1 MEEKLKQKT
10 IKGMLWQYLR
20 KAKGQ
25 SINFICLFALTA
37 IIYLF
42 AYKTYRVPDFKIRF
56 LVEYLLDM
64 FIVCTLLSLL
74 KGKWQKWITII
85 LCAFAYIFG
94 EIEIVCIENFH
105 TTINPQIMQLVL
117 ETNIR
122 ESGEFLTTYLASF
135 LNIKFLIVPFI
146 AAFHICLSRRC
157 LDFNRF
163 KFIHRYFKYL
173 YWGCFLIG
181 LILFIKF
188 SPFLFAQKK
197 SQFLAFNSQSVGD
210 MEAIIIRDTEH
221 NDYNELMPQTL
232 FRILYSIK
240 TCHLMEQQVDKL
252 YTVCSNVKV
261 DKKSDGCPHI
271 VLVIGESYNKH
282 HSHLYGYHIN
292 TTPNQMR
299 YYQNG
304 NLVRFDDVVT
314 PWDITS
320 YAFKCFMTTWGVG
333 DKDEWCDYPLITAI
347 MKKVGYKVSF
357 ITNQFASTSNQ
368 GTICDLSGGFF
379 LNDKRLARLQYDHRN
394 ERMYKYDGDL
404 VDKSISMIKWG
415 GKSDFTIFHL
425 IGQHFDYSQRCPQN
439 QKHITVN
446 MLNRKDLSKESQKI
460 MCDYDNS
467 ILYNDSVLSKIVD
480 YYKNEDAVIVY
491 MPDHSEGMFA
501 PGISSK
507 WGRSSFANIDY
518 ANAYENFQI
527 PLWIYCTD
535 LYIQKRRNTFDAIRK
550 ASRLPYMTD
559 LMPYLVMHL
568 AGVRYT
574 GYDDSKDILSP
585 HYNAQRKRLLRKD
598 KDYNGLIQSIKN
610 NGR

>member
-1 MEEKLKQKT
+1 MEEKLKQET

-122 ESGEFLTTYLASF
+122 ESGEFFTTYLASF
-135 LNIKFLIVPFI
+135 LNIKFLIVPLI
-146 AAFHICLSRRC
+146 AAFHICLSRNC
-157 LDFNRF
+157 LNFERF
-163 KFIHRYFKYL
+163 QFILRYCKKLYL
-173 YWGCFLIG
+173 GCFFIG

-232 FRILYSIK
+232 FRILYSFK

-261 DKKSDGCPHI
+261 EKKSDGCPHI

-379 LNDKRLARLQYDHRN
+379 LNDKRLARLQYDVRN
-394 ERMYKYDGDL
+394 EQMEKYDGDM
-404 VDKSISMIKWG
+404 VDKSLSKYRG
-415 GKSDFTIFHL
+415 GKLDFSIFHL
-425 IGQHFDYSQRCPQN
+425 IGQHFDYSKRCPQN
-439 QKHITVN
+439 IKRIKID
-446 MLNRKDLSKESQKI
+446 MLHRSDLSSEYQKI

-467 ILYNDSVLSKIVD
+467 IFYNDIVISKIVD
-480 YYKNEDAVIVY
+480 FYKNKDAVIIY
-491 MPDHSEGMFA
+491 ISDHSEGMFA
-501 PGISSK
+501 PGINNN
-507 WGRSSFANIDY
+507 WGRSSFAEIDY

-527 PLWIYCTD
+527 PMWIYATD
-535 LYIQKRRNTFDAIRK
+535 TYITKHKKTFEAIRK
-550 ASRLPYMTD
+550 ASSLPYMTD
-559 LMPYLVMHL
+559 LLPYVVMHL
-568 AGVRYT
+568 GGVRYD
-574 GYDDSKDILSP
+574 GYDDRKDILSP
-585 HYNAQRKRLLRKD
+585 HYNSKRKRLLRKEV
-598 KDYNGLIQSIKN
+598 DYNKLIESQ
-610 NGR
+610 R

>member
-261 DKKSDGCPHI
+261 EKKSDGCPHI

-292 TTPNQMR
+292 TTPNQIQ
-299 YYQNG
+299 YLHDG
-304 NLVRFDDVVT
+304 NLVKFNDVVT

-320 YAFKCFMTTWGVG
+320 FAFKCFMTTWGVG
-333 DKDEWCDYPLITAI
+333 DKGEWCDYPLITAI
-347 MKKVGYKVSF
+347 MRKAGYKVSF
-357 ITNQFASTSNQ
+357 FTNQFASNSNT
-368 GTICDLSGGFF
+368 GTVCDLSGGFF
-379 LNDKRLARLQYDHRN
+379 LNDNRLSSLQYDVRN
-394 ERMYKYDGDL
+394 EQMEKYDGDM
-404 VDKSISMIKWG
+404 VDKSLSKYRWG
-415 GKSDFTIFHL
+415 KLDFSIFHL
-425 IGQHFDYSQRCPQN
+425 IGQHFDYSKRCPQN
-439 QKHITVN
+439 IKRIKID
-446 MLNRKDLSKESQKI
+446 MLHRSDLSSEYQKI

-467 ILYNDSVLSKIVD
+467 IFYNDIVISKIVD
-480 YYKNEDAVIVY
+480 FYKNKDAVIIY
-491 MPDHSEGMFA
+491 ISDHSEGMFA
-501 PGISSK
+501 PGINNN
-507 WGRSSFANIDY
+507 WGRSSFAEIDY

-527 PLWIYCTD
+527 PMWIYATD
-535 LYIQKRRNTFDAIRK
+535 TYITKHKKTFEAIRK
-550 ASRLPYMTD
+550 ASSLPYMTD
-559 LMPYLVMHL
+559 LLPYVVMHL
-568 AGVRYT
+568 GGVRYD
-574 GYDDSKDILSP
+574 GYDDRKDILSP
-585 HYNAQRKRLLRKD
+585 HYNSKRKRLLRKEV
-598 KDYNGLIQSIKN
+598 DYNKLIESQ
-610 NGR
+610 R

>member
-157 LDFNRF
+157 LDFDRF

-232 FRILYSIK
+232 FRILYSFK

-261 DKKSDGCPHI
+261 EKKSDGCPHI

-299 YYQNG
+299 YYQKG

-379 LNDKRLARLQYDHRN
+379 LNDKRLARLQYDVRN
-394 ERMYKYDGDL
+394 EQMEKYDGDM
-404 VDKSISMIKWG
+404 VDKSLSKYRG
-415 GKSDFTIFHL
+415 GKLDFSIFHL
-425 IGQHFDYSQRCPQN
+425 IGQHFDYSKRCPQN
-439 QKHITVN
+439 IKRIKID
-446 MLNRKDLSKESQKI
+446 MLHRSDLSSEYQKI

-467 ILYNDSVLSKIVD
+467 IFYNDIVISKIVD
-480 YYKNEDAVIVY
+480 FYKNKDAVIIY
-491 MPDHSEGMFA
+491 ISDHSEGMFA
-501 PGISSK
+501 PGINK
-507 WGRSSFANIDY
+507 NWGRSSFAEIDY

-527 PLWIYCTD
+527 PLWIYATD
-535 LYIQKRRNTFDAIRK
+535 TYITNHKKTFEAIRK
-550 ASRLPYMTD
+550 ASSLPYMTD
-559 LMPYLVMHL
+559 LLPYVVMHL
-568 AGVRYT
+568 GGVRYD

-585 HYNAQRKRLLRKD
+585 HYNSKRKRLLRKEV
-598 KDYNGLIQSIKN
+598 DYNKLIESQ
-610 NGR
+610 R

>member
-1 MEEKLKQKT
+1 
-10 IKGMLWQYLR
+10 
-20 KAKGQ
+20 
-25 SINFICLFALTA
+25 
-37 IIYLF
+37 
-42 AYKTYRVPDFKIRF
+42 
-56 LVEYLLDM
+56 
-64 FIVCTLLSLL
+64 
-74 KGKWQKWITII
+74 
-85 LCAFAYIFG
+85 
-94 EIEIVCIENFH
+94 
-105 TTINPQIMQLVL
+105 
-117 ETNIR
+117 
-122 ESGEFLTTYLASF
+122 
-135 LNIKFLIVPFI
+135 
-146 AAFHICLSRRC
+146 
-157 LDFNRF
+157 
-163 KFIHRYFKYL
+163 
-173 YWGCFLIG
+173 
-181 LILFIKF
+181 
-188 SPFLFAQKK
+188 
-197 SQFLAFNSQSVGD
+197 

-232 FRILYSIK
+232 FRILYSFK

-261 DKKSDGCPHI
+261 EKKSDGCPHI

-535 LYIQKRRNTFDAIRK
+535 SYIQKHRNTFDAIRK

-568 AGVRYT
+568 AGVRYD
-574 GYDDSKDILSP
+574 GYDDRKDILSP
-585 HYNAQRKRLLRKD
+585 HYNSKRKRLLRK
-598 KDYNGLIQSIKN
+598 KVDYNKLIESQ
-610 NGR
+610 R

>member
-1 MEEKLKQKT
+1 MEEKLKQET

-157 LDFNRF
+157 LDFDRF

-232 FRILYSIK
+232 FRILYSFK

-320 YAFKCFMTTWGVG
+320 YAFKCFMTTWGVV

-379 LNDKRLARLQYDHRN
+379 LNDKRLARLQYDVRN
-394 ERMYKYDGDL
+394 EQMEKYDGDM
-404 VDKSISMIKWG
+404 VDKSLSKYRG
-415 GKSDFTIFHL
+415 GKLDFSIFHL
-425 IGQHFDYSQRCPQN
+425 IGQHFDYSKRCPQN
-439 QKHITVN
+439 IKRIKID
-446 MLNRKDLSKESQKI
+446 MLHRSDLSSEYQKI

-467 ILYNDSVLSKIVD
+467 IFYNDIVISKIVD
-480 YYKNEDAVIVY
+480 FYKNKDAVIIY
-491 MPDHSEGMFA
+491 ISDHSEGMFA
-501 PGISSK
+501 PGINNN
-507 WGRSSFANIDY
+507 WGRSSFAEIDY

-527 PLWIYCTD
+527 PMWIYATD
-535 LYIQKRRNTFDAIRK
+535 TYITKHKKTFEAIRK
-550 ASRLPYMTD
+550 ASSLPYMTD
-559 LMPYLVMHL
+559 LLPYVVMHL
-568 AGVRYT
+568 GGVRYD
-574 GYDDSKDILSP
+574 GYDDRKDILSP
-585 HYNAQRKRLLRKD
+585 HYNSKRKRLLRKEV
-598 KDYNGLIQSIKN
+598 DYNKLIESQ
-610 NGR
+610 R

>member
-1 MEEKLKQKT
+1 MEEKLKQET

-56 LVEYLLDM
+56 LVEYLLDV

-157 LDFNRF
+157 LDFDRF

-232 FRILYSIK
+232 FRILYSFK

-261 DKKSDGCPHI
+261 EKKSDGCPHI

-299 YYQNG
+299 YYQKG

-379 LNDKRLARLQYDHRN
+379 LNDKRLARLQYDVRN
-394 ERMYKYDGDL
+394 EQMEKYDGDM
-404 VDKSISMIKWG
+404 VDKSLSKYRG
-415 GKSDFTIFHL
+415 GKLDFSIFHL
-425 IGQHFDYSQRCPQN
+425 IGQHFDYSKRCPQN
-439 QKHITVN
+439 IKRIKID
-446 MLNRKDLSKESQKI
+446 MLHRSDLSSEYQKI

-467 ILYNDSVLSKIVD
+467 IFYNDIVISKIVD
-480 YYKNEDAVIVY
+480 FYKNKDAVIIY
-491 MPDHSEGMFA
+491 ISDHSEGMFA
-501 PGISSK
+501 PGINK
-507 WGRSSFANIDY
+507 NWGRSSFAEIDY

-527 PLWIYCTD
+527 PLWIYATD
-535 LYIQKRRNTFDAIRK
+535 TYITNHKKTFEAIRK
-550 ASRLPYMTD
+550 ASSLPYMTD
-559 LMPYLVMHL
+559 LLPYVVMHL
-568 AGVRYT
+568 GGVRYD

-585 HYNAQRKRLLRKD
+585 HYNSKRKRLLRKEV
-598 KDYNGLIQSIKN
+598 DYNKLIESQ
-610 NGR
+610 R

>member
-1 MEEKLKQKT
+1 MEEKLKQET

-157 LDFNRF
+157 LDFDRF

-173 YWGCFLIG
+173 YLGCFLIG

-232 FRILYSIK
+232 FRILYSFK

-261 DKKSDGCPHI
+261 EKKSDGCPHI

-292 TTPNQMR
+292 TTPNQIQ
-299 YYQNG
+299 YLHDG
-304 NLVRFDDVVT
+304 NLVKFNDVVT

-320 YAFKCFMTTWGVG
+320 FAFKCFMTTWGVG
-333 DKDEWCDYPLITAI
+333 DKGEWCDYPLITAI
-347 MKKVGYKVSF
+347 MRKAGYKVSF
-357 ITNQFASTSNQ
+357 FTNQFASNSNT
-368 GTICDLSGGFF
+368 GTVCDLSGGFF
-379 LNDKRLARLQYDHRN
+379 LNDNRLSSLQYDVRN
-394 ERMYKYDGDL
+394 EQMEKYDGDM
-404 VDKSISMIKWG
+404 VDKSLSKYRG
-415 GKSDFTIFHL
+415 GKLDFSIFHL
-425 IGQHFDYSQRCPQN
+425 IGQHFDYSKRCPQN
-439 QKHITVN
+439 IKRIKIDKLH
-446 MLNRKDLSKESQKI
+446 RSDLSSEYQKI

-467 ILYNDSVLSKIVD
+467 IFYNDIVISKIVD
-480 YYKNEDAVIVY
+480 FYKNKDAVIIY
-491 MPDHSEGMFA
+491 ISDHSEGMFA
-501 PGISSK
+501 PGINNN
-507 WGRSSFANIDY
+507 WGRSSFAEIDY

-527 PLWIYCTD
+527 PMWIYATD
-535 LYIQKRRNTFDAIRK
+535 TYITKHKKTFEAIRK
-550 ASRLPYMTD
+550 ASSLPYMTD
-559 LMPYLVMHL
+559 LLPYVVMHL
-568 AGVRYT
+568 GGVRYD
-574 GYDDSKDILSP
+574 GYDDRKDILSP
-585 HYNAQRKRLLRKD
+585 HYNSKRKRLLRKEV
-598 KDYNGLIQSIKN
+598 DYNKLIESQ
-610 NGR
+610 R

>member
-56 LVEYLLDM
+56 LVEYLLDV

-122 ESGEFLTTYLASF
+122 ESGEFFTTYLAGF
-135 LNIKFLIVPFI
+135 LNIKFLIVPLI
-146 AAFHICLSRRC
+146 AAFHICLSRNC
-157 LDFNRF
+157 LNFERF
-163 KFIHRYFKYL
+163 QFILRYCKKLYL
-173 YWGCFLIG
+173 GCFFIG

-197 SQFLAFNSQSVGD
+197 SQFLAFNSHSVGD

-232 FRILYSIK
+232 FRILYSLK

-261 DKKSDGCPHI
+261 EKKSDGCPHV

-299 YYQNG
+299 YYLKG
-304 NLVRFDDVVT
+304 NLVRFNDVVT

-333 DKDEWCDYPLITAI
+333 DNGEWCDYPLITTL
-347 MKKVGYKVSF
+347 MKKAGYKVSF
-357 ITNQFASTSNQ
+357 FTNQFASTSSQ

-379 LNDKRLARLQYDHRN
+379 LNDKKLAKLQYDDRN
-394 ERMYKYDGDL
+394 EKMYQYDGDL
-404 VDKSISMIKWG
+404 VDNSLAKIKSGRMPE
-415 GKSDFTIFHL
+415 FTIFHL
-425 IGQHFDYSQRCPQN
+425 IGQHFDYSQRCPQ
-439 QKHITVN
+439 KLKRVSVK
-446 MLNRKDLSKESQKI
+446 MLNRKDLSPENQKI

-467 ILYNDSVLSKIVD
+467 ILYNDIVLSKIVD
-480 YYKNEDAVIVY
+480 YYKDKDVVIIY
-491 MPDHSEGMFA
+491 MSDHSEGMFA
-501 PGISSK
+501 LGINNK

-518 ANAYENFQI
+518 ANAYDNFQI
-527 PLWIYCTD
+527 PLWIYGSD
-535 LYIQKRRNTFDAIRK
+535 SYIKKHKDTFDAIRR
-550 ASRLPYMTD
+550 AADLPYMTD
-559 LMPYLVMHL
+559 LVPYLLMHL
-568 AGVRYT
+568 GEVRYST
-574 GYDDSKDILSP
+574 YDESKDILSP
-585 HYNAQRKRLLRKD
+585 RYNSQRKRLLRNETDYD
-598 KDYNGLIQSIKN
+598 KLMRDKK
-610 NGR
+610 

>member
-1 MEEKLKQKT
+1 MEEKLKQET

-85 LCAFAYIFG
+85 ICAFAYIFG

-157 LDFNRF
+157 LDFDRF

-232 FRILYSIK
+232 FRILYSFK

-261 DKKSDGCPHI
+261 EKKSDGCPHI

-299 YYQNG
+299 YYQKG

-379 LNDKRLARLQYDHRN
+379 LNDKRLARLQYDVRN
-394 ERMYKYDGDL
+394 EQMEKYDGDM
-404 VDKSISMIKWG
+404 VDKSLSKYRG
-415 GKSDFTIFHL
+415 GKLDFSIFHL
-425 IGQHFDYSQRCPQN
+425 IGQHFDYSKRCPQN
-439 QKHITVN
+439 IKRIKID
-446 MLNRKDLSKESQKI
+446 MLHRSDLSSEYQKI

-467 ILYNDSVLSKIVD
+467 IFYNDIVISKIVD
-480 YYKNEDAVIVY
+480 FYKNKDAVIIY
-491 MPDHSEGMFA
+491 ISDHSEGMFA
-501 PGISSK
+501 PGINK
-507 WGRSSFANIDY
+507 NWGRSSFAEIDY

-527 PLWIYCTD
+527 PLWIYATD
-535 LYIQKRRNTFDAIRK
+535 TYITNHKKTFEAIRK
-550 ASRLPYMTD
+550 ASSLPYMTD
-559 LMPYLVMHL
+559 LLPYVVMHL
-568 AGVRYT
+568 GGVRYD

-585 HYNAQRKRLLRKD
+585 HYNSKRKRLLRKEV
-598 KDYNGLIQSIKN
+598 DYNKLIESQ
-610 NGR
+610 R

>member
-1 MEEKLKQKT
+1 MEEKLKQET

-157 LDFNRF
+157 LDFDRF

-173 YWGCFLIG
+173 YLGCFLIG

-232 FRILYSIK
+232 FRILYSFK

-261 DKKSDGCPHI
+261 EKKSDGCPHI

-379 LNDKRLARLQYDHRN
+379 LNDKRLARLQYDVRN
-394 ERMYKYDGDL
+394 EQMEKYDGDM
-404 VDKSISMIKWG
+404 VDKSLSKYRG
-415 GKSDFTIFHL
+415 GKLDFSIFHL
-425 IGQHFDYSQRCPQN
+425 IGQHFDYSKRCPQN
-439 QKHITVN
+439 IKRIKID
-446 MLNRKDLSKESQKI
+446 MLHRSDLSSEYQKI

-467 ILYNDSVLSKIVD
+467 IFYNDIVISKIVD
-480 YYKNEDAVIVY
+480 FYKNKDAVIIY
-491 MPDHSEGMFA
+491 ISDHSEGMFA
-501 PGISSK
+501 PGINNN
-507 WGRSSFANIDY
+507 WGRSSFAEIDY

-527 PLWIYCTD
+527 PMWIYATD
-535 LYIQKRRNTFDAIRK
+535 TYITKHKKTFEAIRK
-550 ASRLPYMTD
+550 ASSLPYMTD
-559 LMPYLVMHL
+559 LLPYVVMHL
-568 AGVRYT
+568 GGVRYD
-574 GYDDSKDILSP
+574 GYDDRKDILSP
-585 HYNAQRKRLLRKD
+585 HYNSKRKRLLRKEV
-598 KDYNGLIQSIKN
+598 DYNKLIESQ
-610 NGR
+610 R

>member
-56 LVEYLLDM
+56 LVEYLLDV

-74 KGKWQKWITII
+74 KDKLQKWITII

-122 ESGEFLTTYLASF
+122 ESGEFFTTYLAGF
-135 LNIKFLIVPFI
+135 LNIKFLIVPLI

-157 LDFNRF
+157 LDFDRF

-173 YWGCFLIG
+173 YLGCFLIG

-232 FRILYSIK
+232 FRILYSFK

-261 DKKSDGCPHI
+261 EKKSDGCPHI

-292 TTPNQMR
+292 NTPNQMQ
-299 YYQNG
+299 YFHQG
-304 NLVRFDDVVT
+304 NLVKFNDVVT

-320 YAFKCFMTTWGVG
+320 FAFKCFMTTWGVD
-333 DKDEWCDYPLITAI
+333 DKGEWCDYPLITAI
-347 MKKVGYKVSF
+347 MKKAGYKVSF
-357 ITNQFASTSNQ
+357 FTNQFASNSNKS
-368 GTICDLSGGFF
+368 TVCDLSGGFF
-379 LNDKRLARLQYDHRN
+379 LNDNRLSALQYDVRN
-394 ERMYKYDGDL
+394 EQMEKYDGDM
-404 VDKSISMIKWG
+404 VDKSLSKFKWG
-415 GKSDFTIFHL
+415 GKSEFTIFHL

-439 QKHITVN
+439 IKRIKVD
-446 MLNRKDLSKESQKI
+446 MLHRNDLSSEFLKI

-467 ILYNDSVLSKIVD
+467 ILYNDIVISKIVD
-480 YYKNEDAVIVY
+480 FYKNKDAVIIY
-491 MPDHSEGMFA
+491 MSDHSEGMFA
-501 PGISSK
+501 PGINKK
-507 WGRSSFANIDY
+507 WGRSSFSEIDY

-527 PLWIYCTD
+527 PMWIYATD
-535 LYIQKRRNTFDAIRK
+535 SYITKHEKTFEAIQK
-550 ASRLPYMTD
+550 ASSLPYMTD
-559 LMPYLVMHL
+559 LLPYLVMHL
-568 AGVRYT
+568 GGVRQD
-574 GYDDSKDILSP
+574 GYDDRKDILSP
-585 HYNAQRKRLLRKD
+585 HYNSKRKRLLRKEV
-598 KDYNGLIQSIKN
+598 DYNKLIEYQK
-610 NGR
+610 

>member
-10 IKGMLWQYLR
+10 MKGMLWQYLR

-42 AYKTYRVPDFKIRF
+42 AYKTYRGPDFKIRF
-56 LVEYLLDM
+56 LVEYLLDV
-64 FIVCTLLSLL
+64 FIVCILLSLL

-85 LCAFAYIFG
+85 LCAFAYIFS

-157 LDFNRF
+157 LDFDRF

-232 FRILYSIK
+232 FRILYSFK

-261 DKKSDGCPHI
+261 EKKSDGCPHI

-415 GKSDFTIFHL
+415 ASL
-425 IGQHFDYSQRCPQN
+425 I
-439 QKHITVN
+439 
-446 MLNRKDLSKESQKI
+446 L
-460 MCDYDNS
+460 
-467 ILYNDSVLSKIVD
+467 LYFI
-480 YYKNEDAVIVY
+480 
-491 MPDHSEGMFA
+491 
-501 PGISSK
+501 
-507 WGRSSFANIDY
+507 
-518 ANAYENFQI
+518 
-527 PLWIYCTD
+527 
-535 LYIQKRRNTFDAIRK
+535 
-550 ASRLPYMTD
+550 
-559 LMPYLVMHL
+559 
-568 AGVRYT
+568 
-574 GYDDSKDILSP
+574 
-585 HYNAQRKRLLRKD
+585 
-598 KDYNGLIQSIKN
+598 
-610 NGR
+610 

>member
-1 MEEKLKQKT
+1 MEEKLKQET

-157 LDFNRF
+157 LDFDRF

-232 FRILYSIK
+232 FRILYSFK

-261 DKKSDGCPHI
+261 EKKSDGCPHI
-271 VLVIGESYNKH
+271 VLVICESYNKH

-299 YYQNG
+299 YYQKG

-379 LNDKRLARLQYDHRN
+379 LNDKRLARLQYDVRN
-394 ERMYKYDGDL
+394 EQMEKYDGDM
-404 VDKSISMIKWG
+404 VDKSLSKYRG
-415 GKSDFTIFHL
+415 GKLDFSIFHL
-425 IGQHFDYSQRCPQN
+425 IGQHFDYSKRCPQN
-439 QKHITVN
+439 IKRIKID
-446 MLNRKDLSKESQKI
+446 MLHRSDLSSEYQKI

-467 ILYNDSVLSKIVD
+467 IFYNDIVISKIVD
-480 YYKNEDAVIVY
+480 FYKNKDAVIIY
-491 MPDHSEGMFA
+491 ISDHSEGMFA
-501 PGISSK
+501 PGINK
-507 WGRSSFANIDY
+507 NWGRSSFAEIDY

-527 PLWIYCTD
+527 PLWIYATD
-535 LYIQKRRNTFDAIRK
+535 TYITNHKKTFEAIRK
-550 ASRLPYMTD
+550 ASSLPYMTD
-559 LMPYLVMHL
+559 LLPYVVMHL
-568 AGVRYT
+568 GGVRYD

-585 HYNAQRKRLLRKD
+585 HYNSKRKRLLRKEV
-598 KDYNGLIQSIKN
+598 DYNKLIESQ
-610 NGR
+610 R

>member
-157 LDFNRF
+157 LDFDRF

-232 FRILYSIK
+232 FRILYSFK

-261 DKKSDGCPHI
+261 EKKSDGCPHI

-379 LNDKRLARLQYDHRN
+379 LNDKRLARLQYDVRN
-394 ERMYKYDGDL
+394 EQMEKYDGDM
-404 VDKSISMIKWG
+404 VDKSLSKYRG
-415 GKSDFTIFHL
+415 GKLDFSIFHL
-425 IGQHFDYSQRCPQN
+425 IGQHFDYSKRCPQN
-439 QKHITVN
+439 IKRIKID
-446 MLNRKDLSKESQKI
+446 MLHRSDLSSEYQKI

-467 ILYNDSVLSKIVD
+467 IFYNDIVISKIVD
-480 YYKNEDAVIVY
+480 FYKNKDAVIIY
-491 MPDHSEGMFA
+491 ISDHSEGMFA
-501 PGISSK
+501 PGINNN
-507 WGRSSFANIDY
+507 WGRSSFAEIDY

-527 PLWIYCTD
+527 PMWIYATD
-535 LYIQKRRNTFDAIRK
+535 TYITKHKKTFEAIRK
-550 ASRLPYMTD
+550 ASSLPYMTD
-559 LMPYLVMHL
+559 LLPYVVMHL
-568 AGVRYT
+568 GGVRYD
-574 GYDDSKDILSP
+574 GYDDRKDILSP
-585 HYNAQRKRLLRKD
+585 HYNSKRKRLLRKEV
-598 KDYNGLIQSIKN
+598 DYNKLIESQ
-610 NGR
+610 R

>member
-1 MEEKLKQKT
+1 MEEKLKQET

-157 LDFNRF
+157 LDFDRF

-232 FRILYSIK
+232 FRILYSFK

-261 DKKSDGCPHI
+261 EKKSDGCPHI

-379 LNDKRLARLQYDHRN
+379 LNDKRLARLQYDVRN
-394 ERMYKYDGDL
+394 EQMEKYDGDM
-404 VDKSISMIKWG
+404 VDKSLSKYRG
-415 GKSDFTIFHL
+415 GKLEFSIFHL
-425 IGQHFDYSQRCPQN
+425 IGQHFDYSKRCPQN
-439 QKHITVN
+439 IKRIKID
-446 MLNRKDLSKESQKI
+446 MLHRSDLSSEYQKI

-467 ILYNDSVLSKIVD
+467 IFYNDIVISKIVD
-480 YYKNEDAVIVY
+480 FYKNKDAVIIY
-491 MPDHSEGMFA
+491 ISDHSEGMFA
-501 PGISSK
+501 PGINNN
-507 WGRSSFANIDY
+507 WGRSSFAEIDY

-527 PLWIYCTD
+527 PMWIYATD
-535 LYIQKRRNTFDAIRK
+535 TYITKHKKTFEAIRK
-550 ASRLPYMTD
+550 ASSLPYMTD
-559 LMPYLVMHL
+559 LLPYVVMHL
-568 AGVRYT
+568 GGVRYD
-574 GYDDSKDILSP
+574 GYDDRKDILSP
-585 HYNAQRKRLLRKD
+585 HYNSKRKRLLRKEV
-598 KDYNGLIQSIKN
+598 DYNKLIESQ
-610 NGR
+610 R

>member
-1 MEEKLKQKT
+1 
-10 IKGMLWQYLR
+10 MLWQYLR

-157 LDFNRF
+157 LDFDRF

-232 FRILYSIK
+232 FRILYSFK

-261 DKKSDGCPHI
+261 EKKSDGCPHI

-299 YYQNG
+299 YYQKG

-379 LNDKRLARLQYDHRN
+379 LNDKRLARLQYDVRN
-394 ERMYKYDGDL
+394 EQMEKYDGDM
-404 VDKSISMIKWG
+404 VDKSLSKYRG
-415 GKSDFTIFHL
+415 GKLDFSIFHL
-425 IGQHFDYSQRCPQN
+425 IGQHFDYSKRCPQN
-439 QKHITVN
+439 IKRIKID
-446 MLNRKDLSKESQKI
+446 MLHRSDLSSEYQKI

-467 ILYNDSVLSKIVD
+467 IFYNDIVISKIVD
-480 YYKNEDAVIVY
+480 FYKNKDAVIIY
-491 MPDHSEGMFA
+491 ISDHSEGMFA
-501 PGISSK
+501 PGINK
-507 WGRSSFANIDY
+507 NWGRSSFAEIDY

-527 PLWIYCTD
+527 PLWIYATD
-535 LYIQKRRNTFDAIRK
+535 TYITNHKKTFEAIRK
-550 ASRLPYMTD
+550 ASSLPYMTD
-559 LMPYLVMHL
+559 LLPYVVMHL
-568 AGVRYT
+568 GGVRYD

-585 HYNAQRKRLLRKD
+585 HYNSKRKRLLRKEV
-598 KDYNGLIQSIKN
+598 DYNKLIESQ
-610 NGR
+610 R

>member
-1 MEEKLKQKT
+1 MEEKLKQKM

-42 AYKTYRVPDFKIRF
+42 AYKTYREPDFKIRF
-56 LVEYLLDM
+56 LVEYLLDV

-163 KFIHRYFKYL
+163 KFIQRYFKYL

-232 FRILYSIK
+232 FRILYSFK

-261 DKKSDGCPHI
+261 EKKSDGCPHI

-379 LNDKRLARLQYDHRN
+379 LND
-394 ERMYKYDGDL
+394 
-404 VDKSISMIKWG
+404 
-415 GKSDFTIFHL
+415 
-425 IGQHFDYSQRCPQN
+425 
-439 QKHITVN
+439 
-446 MLNRKDLSKESQKI
+446 
-460 MCDYDNS
+460 
-467 ILYNDSVLSKIVD
+467 
-480 YYKNEDAVIVY
+480 
-491 MPDHSEGMFA
+491 
-501 PGISSK
+501 
-507 WGRSSFANIDY
+507 
-518 ANAYENFQI
+518 
-527 PLWIYCTD
+527 
-535 LYIQKRRNTFDAIRK
+535 
-550 ASRLPYMTD
+550 
-559 LMPYLVMHL
+559 
-568 AGVRYT
+568 
-574 GYDDSKDILSP
+574 
-585 HYNAQRKRLLRKD
+585 
-598 KDYNGLIQSIKN
+598 
-610 NGR
+610 

>member
-56 LVEYLLDM
+56 LVEYLLDV

-157 LDFNRF
+157 LDFDRF

-173 YWGCFLIG
+173 YLGCFFIG

-232 FRILYSIK
+232 FRILYSFK

-261 DKKSDGCPHI
+261 EKKSDGCPHI

-304 NLVRFDDVVT
+304 NLVRFNDVVT

-320 YAFKCFMTTWGVG
+320 FAFKCFMTTWGVD
-333 DKDEWCDYPLITAI
+333 DKGEWCDYPLITAI
-347 MKKVGYKVSF
+347 MKKAGYKVSF
-357 ITNQFASTSNQ
+357 FTNQFASNSNKS
-368 GTICDLSGGFF
+368 TVCDLSGGFF
-379 LNDKRLARLQYDHRN
+379 LNDNRLSALQYDVRN
-394 ERMYKYDGDL
+394 EQMEKYDGDM
-404 VDKSISMIKWG
+404 VDKSLSKYKWG
-415 GKSDFTIFHL
+415 GKSEFTIFHL

-439 QKHITVN
+439 IKRITVD
-446 MLNRKDLSKESQKI
+446 MLHRNDLSSESQKI

-467 ILYNDSVLSKIVD
+467 ILYNDIVISKIVD
-480 YYKNEDAVIVY
+480 FYKNKDAVIIY
-491 MPDHSEGMFA
+491 MSDHSEGMFA
-501 PGISSK
+501 PGINNN
-507 WGRSSFANIDY
+507 WGRSSFAEIDY

-527 PLWIYCTD
+527 PMWIYATD
-535 LYIQKRRNTFDAIRK
+535 SYITKHEKTFETIQK
-550 ASRLPYMTD
+550 ASSLPYMTD
-559 LMPYLVMHL
+559 LLPYLVMHL
-568 AGVRYT
+568 GGVRQD
-574 GYDDSKDILSP
+574 GYDDRKDILSP
-585 HYNAQRKRLLRKD
+585 HYNSKRKRLLRKEV
-598 KDYNGLIQSIKN
+598 DYNKLIEYQK
-610 NGR
+610 